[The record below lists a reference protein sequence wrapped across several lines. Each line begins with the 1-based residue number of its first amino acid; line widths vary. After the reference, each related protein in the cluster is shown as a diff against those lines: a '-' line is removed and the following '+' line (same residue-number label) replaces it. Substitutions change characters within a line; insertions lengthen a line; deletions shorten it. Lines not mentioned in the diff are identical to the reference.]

1 MLRGWYPWLVAAM
14 QRAGPTFVK
23 LGQWA
28 STRPDFFPPAFCHEL
43 ARLHST
49 VTAEPFAA
57 TQVCVPSETPTQA
70 SCAFARGLPSLS

>member
-1 MLRGWYPWLVAAM
+1 MTAM

-28 STRPDFFPPAFCHEL
+28 STRPDFFPPQLCHEL

-57 TQVCVPSETPTQA
+57 TQVLRRAAPTHTFPPS
-70 SCAFARGLPSLS
+70 

>member
-1 MLRGWYPWLVAAM
+1 MTAM
-14 QRAGPTFVK
+14 QRAGPTFIK

-28 STRPDFFPPAFCHEL
+28 STRPDFFPPQLCHEL

-57 TQVCVPSETPTQA
+57 TQVCAALQPPTSPPLSSSCVLESE
-70 SCAFARGLPSLS
+70 